1 MAPGAFIKEREEAL
15 DEDRAPHL
23 SHSRVNRYLTCPAQY
38 RFYYLENLRPKVQ
51 GSGLVFGAVM
61 HIALADLFKNGA
73 DPVTSFLSQWEEVN
87 GVELRYK
94 ERESWGTLNEK
105 GKKLTEQ
112 FLAKELPKLRAVREV
127 EKRFDLVIASLP
139 LPFVGIMDLV
149 AEVNGGIAVIDFKTA
164 ASAYDDHE
172 VTLSDQL
179 TAYSLAEPDA
189 TKVAFC
195 VFVKTKEPRIEW
207 HFAKRSANERAEYVE
222 KVRLV
227 SKDIAA
233 GKFYKRPGKHCAYC
247 DFLPLCMGDQKTAQ
261 ETLVRIT

>member
-1 MAPGAFIKEREEAL
+1 MAAGVFIKEREEAL
-15 DEDRAPHL
+15 DEDRTPHL

-73 DPVTSFLSQWEEVN
+73 DPVSAFLSQWEEVN

-94 ERESWGTLNEK
+94 ERESWDTLREK

-112 FLAKELPKLRAVREV
+112 FLAKELPRLRAVREV
-127 EKRFDLVIASLP
+127 EKQFDLIIASLP

-149 AEVNGGIAVIDFKTA
+149 AEVDGAIAVIDFKTA

-195 VFVKTKEPRIEW
+195 VFVKTKEPRIQW
-207 HFAKRSANERAEYVE
+207 HFAERTPEDRSEYVE
-222 KVRLV
+222 KARIV
-227 SKDIAA
+227 SSDILA

-247 DFLPLCMGDQKTAQ
+247 DFLPVCMGDRKKAQ
-261 ETLVRIT
+261 EALVRIT